1 MKINSYANKP
11 PGRFGKRPWLW
22 LLAVALVL
30 VVGVWGLAGRRTP
43 PPPPPKPAPA
53 AEKSGGRMQGLSL
66 TEIQEGDRRWVLE
79 ATKADFHKD
88 QLEVSISGVR
98 VEFFGPGEHVK
109 VKADEGLFNTK
120 TRGLTLKGR
129 VELQRGEMLITTST
143 AIYQP
148 EGRLLLAPEDVTM
161 EEPGLRVEGKGLTVQ
176 LADKKLVLAQHRLT
190 EVKTQGWG
198 LKK

>member
-1 MKINSYANKP
+1 MKNNFYGNKS
-11 PGRFGKRPWLW
+11 GRFRKRPWLW
-22 LLAVALVL
+22 LGVALVL
-30 VVGVWGLAGRRTP
+30 VVGVWGLWSHRTP

-53 AEKSGGRMQGLSL
+53 TAQSGGRMQGLSL

-79 ATKADFHKD
+79 ATKADFRKD
-88 QLEVSISGVR
+88 QMEVAISGVR

-109 VKADEGLFNTK
+109 VKGDEGLFNTK
-120 TRGLTLKGR
+120 TRVLTLKGR
-129 VELQRGEMLITTST
+129 VEMQRGEMLIKTST
-143 AIYQP
+143 ATYLP
-148 EGRLLLAPEDVTM
+148 EGRLLLAPEDVTL
-161 EEPGLRVEGKGLTVQ
+161 EEPRLRVEGKGLTVQ